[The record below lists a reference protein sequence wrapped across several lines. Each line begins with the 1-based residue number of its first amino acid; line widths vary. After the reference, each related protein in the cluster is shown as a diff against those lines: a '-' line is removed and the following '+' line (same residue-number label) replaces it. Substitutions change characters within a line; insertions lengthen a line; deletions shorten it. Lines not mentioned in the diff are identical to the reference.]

1 MVRTIP
7 VNQIFARLDLTTRRY
22 FATQF
27 PLLFLW
33 RLKVKATEQK
43 INKDAR
49 GPIFTRRRVCRVELR
64 NNNTLIFNILNE
76 RREVPIP
83 IDWNYDKTNSQMSH
97 LWMIH
102 LHAMEYLEDVDNGLF
117 QLLINQWIEGNS
129 AYQRRYWQAS
139 WNSYALSIRC
149 VVWMQQYVVR
159 RNELNQ
165 EFLMNFLAS
174 LSQQLTF
181 LSLNLE
187 KDLTGNHLVKNA
199 KALVWGS
206 HFLDGVQSDG
216 WRKNALSLIQKTLDL
231 HVLPDGMQFELSPS
245 YHNQVLADL
254 LEFHYILGD
263 SDDKIIFE
271 ETIQKMAQVA
281 VDLTHPDG
289 WPALFNDGG
298 SSMAY
303 KTEELVRVMMQIGLE
318 VPQRNRAF
326 SYSSAGYSG
335 FYTDTN
341 YFLLKHGKLA
351 PNELPGHGH
360 GDIFSFELSLDNKR
374 IVVDKG
380 VLEYES
386 GKSRENSR
394 STASHNTL
402 NIDGLDQC
410 EFWGSFRSGR
420 KPLVES
426 EVSVS
431 DSRLEINGNHDGY
444 QRLRGKPVH
453 CRKVIVSFDM
463 VKVIDTVKGGEGQ
476 LAQSRLLFH
485 PECKLQANEGI
496 LIIRRGDIELYL
508 ETYSPICI
516 LQTTWHP
523 DFGYSY
529 PAQQVVLEYGP
540 IPGVWEFKIYR
551 I

>member
-7 VNQIFARLDLTTRRY
+7 VNQIFARLILVTRRY
-22 FATQF
+22 FSRRM

-33 RLKVKATEQK
+33 QLKVNATAQK

-49 GPIFTRRRVCRVELR
+49 SPIFSRRKTCKVELGKNHR
-64 NNNTLIFNILNE
+64 LKFNILNQC
-76 RREVPIP
+76 REVPIP
-83 IDWNYDKTNSQMSH
+83 IDWKYDKTNSQMSH

-102 LHAMEYLEDVDNGLF
+102 MHSMEYLEDVDDGLF

-129 AYQRRYWQAS
+129 AYQGHYWQAP

-159 RNELNQ
+159 RRSLDQ
-165 EFLMNFLAS
+165 EFLIGFIAS

-199 KALVWGS
+199 KALLWGS
-206 HFLDGVQSDG
+206 HFLNGDQSDG
-216 WRKNALSLIQKTLDL
+216 WRKKATSLIQKTLESD
-231 HVLPDGMQFELSPS
+231 VLPDGMQFELSPR

-254 LEFHYILGD
+254 LESHYVLEG
-263 SDDKIIFE
+263 SDDKIILE
-271 ETIQKMAQVA
+271 KTIQKMAQVA

-303 KTEELVRVMMQIGLE
+303 KTEELVQVMMQIGLE
-318 VPQRNRAF
+318 VPQRNQAF

-341 YFLLKHGKLA
+341 YFVLKHGKLA

-360 GDIFSFELSLDNKR
+360 GDIFSFELSLDDKR

-380 VLEYES
+380 VFEYRP
-386 GKSRENSR
+386 GKCREKSR

-426 EVSVS
+426 EVSIS

-444 QRLRGKPVH
+444 KRLRGKPVH
-453 CRKVIVSFDM
+453 CREVTVSLDM
-463 VKVIDTVKGGEGQ
+463 VKVIDTVKGGVGQ

-485 PECKLQANEGI
+485 PDCKLQLNKGM
-496 LIIRRGDIELYL
+496 LMIRRDELELHL
-508 ETYSPICI
+508 ETSSPIYV

-523 DFGYSY
+523 DFGHSY
-529 PAQQVVLEYGP
+529 PAQQVVMEYGP
-540 IPGVWEFKIYR
+540 IPGAWEFKIYR